1 MNGPCLL
8 MDDINGFTAFKS
20 GYFGPEPL
28 LAQDD

>member
-1 MNGPCLL
+1 MVLVLL